1 MEGYFALKVYIPITL
16 DVYENMPKQQYI
28 TAKQGDSGTRY
39 ILVSLTA
46 CGKPID
52 IPDNVDLILNCSKNN
67 IIGWH

>member
-28 TAKQGDSGTRY
+28 TAKQGDCGTRY